1 MNNPSIILDPWS
13 LDVKLT
19 MFFGREKIIDDEQK
33 IKLRKTLS
41 TYPGTNEQDVENQLN
56 LLIERFHTKEQLIN
70 ERGFSNSQAEVFLD
84 AKGML
89 RPPGWHSVF
98 FFPGSN
104 RLRNKYIVYLLFI
117 FTLLIFLKSY

>member
-1 MNNPSIILDPWS
+1 M
-13 LDVKLT
+13 
-19 MFFGREKIIDDEQK
+19 DDEQK

-98 FFPGSN
+98 FYPGSN
-104 RLRNKYIVYLLFI
+104 RFRIKYIVYLLFFFNIINI
-117 FTLLIFLKSY
+117 FKIILKLSTIQSRMNQEPRTNAHL